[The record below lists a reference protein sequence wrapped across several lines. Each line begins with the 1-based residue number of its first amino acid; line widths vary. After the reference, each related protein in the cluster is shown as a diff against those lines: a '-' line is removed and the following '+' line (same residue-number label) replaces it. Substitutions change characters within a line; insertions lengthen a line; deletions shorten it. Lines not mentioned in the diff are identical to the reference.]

1 MDSLKQ
7 KIIEKLEHLPE
18 TALQEVINFVDF
30 LEWRKTNSQ
39 QPLTSV
45 VDNLREEHDE
55 AWLESDLSNLGSYE
69 PYDWQPGEIGEGCP
83 IEYVGGVLVVKA
95 QGAKN
100 LETAVQELRE
110 ERIREISSW

>member
-7 KIIEKLEHLPE
+7 KIVEKLEHLPVTE
-18 TALQEVINFVDF
+18 LQEVLNFVDF
-30 LEWRKTNSQ
+30 LWWRKTN
-39 QPLTSV
+39 V
-45 VDNLREEHDE
+45 VDNLGEEHDE
-55 AWLESDLSNLGSYE
+55 AWLESDVSNEGSYE
-69 PYDWQPGEIGEGCP
+69 PEDWQPGEIGEGCP
-83 IEYVGGVLVVKA
+83 VENVGGVLVVKA

>member
-7 KIIEKLEHLPE
+7 KIVEKLEHLPV
-18 TALQEVINFVDF
+18 TALQEVLNYVDF
-30 LEWRKTNSQ
+30 LEWRKTDRKRS
-39 QPLTSV
+39 LTFA
-45 VDNLREEHDE
+45 VDNLEKEREE
-55 AWLESDLSNLGSYE
+55 AWR
-69 PYDWQPGEIGEGCP
+69 EIGENCP

-110 ERIREISSW
+110 ERSEEITSW

>member
-1 MDSLKQ
+1 MSYTPANKDIHWSMDSLKQ
-7 KIIEKLEHLPE
+7 KIIDKLEHLPE

-30 LEWRKTNSQ
+30 LEWRKTNSE

-45 VDNLREEHDE
+45 VENLGEEHDE

-83 IEYVGGVLVVKA
+83 VRYIPGVGVVI
-95 QGAKN
+95 
-100 LETAVQELRE
+100 VE
-110 ERIREISSW
+110 E

>member
-7 KIIEKLEHLPE
+7 KIVEKLEHLPV
-18 TALQEVINFVDF
+18 TALQEVLNYIDF
-30 LEWRKTNSQ
+30 LEKWRKANHN

-45 VDNLREEHDE
+45 IDSLEKEHKE
-55 AWLESDLSNLGSYE
+55 TW
-69 PYDWQPGEIGEGCP
+69 GETGEDCP
-83 IEYVGGVLVVKA
+83 VEYVGGVLVVKA

-110 ERIREISSW
+110 ERLEEITSW